1 MLDLPVG
8 VETAEAGGVVDGCG
22 CEVAE
27 EVGNVSGLED
37 LYELRDGW
45 KG

>member
-22 CEVAE
+22 WEAAE

-37 LYELRDGW
+37 LYGLRGGW